1 MTFRFITGAL
11 VERSFIPIKEFPNDP
26 ENEMLRDAQDRLGWR
41 DDRQGLTLGHEAV
54 GVKKEI

>member
-1 MTFRFITGAL
+1 ML
-11 VERSFIPIKEFPNDP
+11 VELSFSPIQEFPNDP

-54 GVKKEI
+54 GVKKET